1 MRCLLFSSLKLFV
14 GHVLSMRLFK
24 VESVAIKRI
33 EEVIGNRVKFLY
45 ISLSFYL
52 LSLVFF

>member
-1 MRCLLFSSLKLFV
+1 MRYLLFNSLKLFV

-24 VESVAIKRI
+24 VETFDKKLIKKLLGI
-33 EEVIGNRVKFLY
+33 VKFLY